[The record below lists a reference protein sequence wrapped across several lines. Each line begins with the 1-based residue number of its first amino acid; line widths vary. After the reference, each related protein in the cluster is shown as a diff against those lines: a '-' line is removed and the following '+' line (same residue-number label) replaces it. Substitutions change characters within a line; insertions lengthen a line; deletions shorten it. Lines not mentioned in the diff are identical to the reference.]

1 MLNSMHEVAAQ
12 KGWNGKDC
20 LIETGHYGP
29 SFSLKNS
36 TNYSIYIEVYAH
48 RPPSENLKF
57 EIGIKVCRAVLSF
70 HFYKTYLYWIPFFNQ
85 SYRKLFHSFPI
96 YKNHHPLSFIH
107 VVLQNTALF
116 WCWEI
121 GR

>member
-12 KGWNGKDC
+12 NGWNGKDC

-48 RPPSENLKF
+48 CPLSENLKF
-57 EIGIKVCRAVLSF
+57 EISIKVCRAVLSF
-70 HFYKTYLYWIPFFNQ
+70 HFLQDI
-85 SYRKLFHSFPI
+85 
-96 YKNHHPLSFIH
+96 FILH
-107 VVLQNTALF
+107 CVF
-116 WCWEI
+116 
-121 GR
+121 